1 MKNKTARLYTRV
13 TPAELTKVR
22 SLAKRCGL
30 SVSEYIRQRALGFA
44 PREVQPEIFYHLVR
58 RIETLYGETRSEAV
72 SEEILSLVKDIR
84 AELILPGKDKEVKRW
99 PPLDS
104 GPSKGN

>member
-1 MKNKTARLYTRV
+1 MENRTMRLYTRV
-13 TPAELTKVR
+13 TPVELKKIR

-44 PREVQPEIFYHLVR
+44 PRELQPEIFYHLVR
-58 RIETLYGETRSEAV
+58 RIETLYGETR

>member
-1 MKNKTARLYTRV
+1 MENRTTRLYTRV
-13 TPAELTKVR
+13 TPAERKKVR

-44 PREVQPEIFYHLVR
+44 PREIQPEIFYELVR
-58 RIETLYGETRSEAV
+58 RIETLYRENGGEEL
-72 SEEILSLVKDIR
+72 LSLVRDIR
-84 AELILPGKDKEVKRW
+84 EDLILPGKDKEVKVW

-104 GPSKGN
+104 GPSKVG

>member
-1 MKNKTARLYTRV
+1 MENRTMRLYTRV
-13 TPAELTKVR
+13 TPVEPTKSR

-44 PREVQPEIFYHLVR
+44 PREIQPEIFYELIH
-58 RIETLYGETRSEAV
+58 RIEALYGETHSEAV
-72 SEEILSLVKDIR
+72 SEELLSLLKDIR
-84 AELILPGKDKEVKRW
+84 AELVLPGKDKEVKVW

-104 GPSKGN
+104 GPLKGN